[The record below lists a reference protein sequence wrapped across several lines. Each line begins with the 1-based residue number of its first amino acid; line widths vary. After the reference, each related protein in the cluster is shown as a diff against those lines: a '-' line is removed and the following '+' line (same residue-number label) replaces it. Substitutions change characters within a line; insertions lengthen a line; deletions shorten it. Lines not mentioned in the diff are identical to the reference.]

1 MAAHVRSIIAE
12 NRELV
17 DGFPEAGRTIFMN
30 IRTKF

>member
-12 NRELV
+12 NCELV

-30 IRTKF
+30 IRKF